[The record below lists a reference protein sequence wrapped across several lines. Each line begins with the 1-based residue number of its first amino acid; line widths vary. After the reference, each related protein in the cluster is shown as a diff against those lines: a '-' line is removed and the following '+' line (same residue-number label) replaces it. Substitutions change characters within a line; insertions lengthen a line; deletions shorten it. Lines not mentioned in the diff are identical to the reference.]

1 MTRAVRQP
9 LMSPLVASIGLLMIC
24 CALPQPASAGPR
36 ESHPRV
42 PDGSNG
48 AAPAVDRQVTTQSGL
63 ATELIN
69 RNTAGQKAAGGPS
82 NKPSM
87 SQDGLIITFS
97 SRATNLVSGDTNGD
111 RDIFVRYRGIPRTVR
126 ASAGDGGAQAN
137 DASDR
142 PSIDT
147 FAQYV
152 AFESFAS
159 NLVAGDSNGQRD
171 IFVRHLPSSTTT
183 RVSVSSSGIQ
193 GNGSSGGPE
202 MSADGRYV
210 VFTSTASNLVPGDTN
225 GVNDVFI
232 HDLVQ
237 ATTRRV
243 SVSNSGTQANEDSSL
258 PSISGRHVA
267 FQSDASNLVAGDTN
281 GIRDVFVRDLVD
293 GNTIRVSVSNT
304 GKQSNQPSDDPSIGG
319 NTVAFTSR
327 ATNLV
332 PGDTNSASDVFVY
345 LLNSRVT
352 ARISL
357 SSTGAQGNAGS
368 SDPSLDGSG
377 RYIAF
382 RSDASNLVSGDT
394 NLIAD
399 VFRHDRI
406 LAQTAR
412 WSVATNGAQA
422 INGTTSG
429 EPAIADTGHRIAYR
443 SNATNLVPGD
453 TLLTDDIFLTT
464 DP

>member
-1 MTRAVRQP
+1 MARAGRQP
-9 LMSPLVASIGLLMIC
+9 WTIPLVSVWLLIIC
-24 CALPQPASAGPR
+24 CALAQPALAAPR
-36 ESHPRV
+36 DSHPSV
-42 PDGSNG
+42 PDGNIE
-48 AAPAVDRQVTTQSGL
+48 ATPAVGRQVMAHSGL
-63 ATELIN
+63 VTELVN

-126 ASAGDGGAQAN
+126 ASVGDGGAQAN
-137 DASDR
+137 DDSDR

-159 NLVAGDSNGQRD
+159 NLVAGDSNGERD
-171 IFVRHLPSSTTT
+171 IFVRHLPSSTTR
-183 RVSVSSSGIQ
+183 RVSVSSSGTQ

-202 MSADGRYV
+202 VSADGRYV
-210 VFTSTASNLVPGDTN
+210 VFTSIASNLVPGDTN
-225 GVNDVFI
+225 GLNDVFI
-232 HDLVQ
+232 RDLVEG
-237 ATTRRV
+237 TTRRV
-243 SVSNSGTQANEDSSL
+243 SVSNGGAQANEDSSL

-281 GIRDVFVRDLVD
+281 GIRDVFVRDLIN
-293 GNTIRVSVSNT
+293 GTTIRVSVSNT
-304 GKQSNQPSDDPSIGG
+304 GAQSNQSSDDPAIGG

-332 PGDTNSASDVFVY
+332 PGDTNSASDVFVH
-345 LLNSRVT
+345 LLNSHVT
-352 ARISL
+352 IRISVR
-357 SSTGAQGNAGS
+357 STGAQGNTGS

-394 NLIAD
+394 NLFAD

-406 LAQTAR
+406 LAQTER

-422 INGTTSG
+422 INGTASG